1 MPFARV
7 ASHAKLN
14 LDLRVLH
21 RRPDGYHEIRTLFQ
35 TISVRDTLEISA
47 ESARRTG
54 ITLECN
60 VAIPDNL
67 VIRAARAV
75 LGALRTRARVHFRLE
90 KRIPMG
96 GGLGGGSSN
105 AAAVLLA
112 LPGLLGRSL
121 PWDTAWPLAAA
132 LGSDVPFFLVGGTA
146 VGLGRG
152 AELYPLADAPSY
164 PGLLVAPGIHVSTP
178 AAYRDLARP
187 AALTG
192 PALLRDINRFQSCV
206 WGLGVSGS
214 GGLRAALSND
224 FEKAV
229 FRSHPRLRRLRRK
242 LEESGAVAARM
253 TGSGSALF
261 GLYAAAAERDRAAAA
276 WDRERDGSA
285 IPFEFVS
292 RRRYGRIWRGVQEK
306 QERTSGGKAVNLWPP
321 PEWFEA

>member
-1 MPFARV
+1 MTFARV
-7 ASHAKLN
+7 PSHAKLN

-21 RRPDGYHEIRTLFQ
+21 RRPDGFHEIRTVFQ
-35 TISVRDTLEISA
+35 TISLHDTLEIEA
-47 ESARRTG
+47 DTARRTE
-54 ITLECN
+54 ISLESN
-60 VAIPDNL
+60 VEIPGNL
-67 VIRAARAV
+67 VITAARTV
-75 LGALRTRARVHFRLE
+75 LGALRIRARVRFRLE

-112 LPGLLGRSL
+112 LPGMLGRTWTWSSAL
-121 PWDTAWPLAAA
+121 SVAAA

-146 VGLGRG
+146 LGLGRG
-152 AELYPLADAPSY
+152 TELYPLADAPSY

-206 WGLGVSGS
+206 WGLGVSGAAW
-214 GGLRAALSND
+214 LRAALHND
-224 FEKAV
+224 FERAV
-229 FRSHPRLRRLRRK
+229 FRSHARLRRLRRR

-261 GLYAAAAERDRAAAA
+261 GLYSAAAERDRAAAA
-276 WDRERDGSA
+276 WDRERDGAA

-306 QERTSGGKAVNLWPP
+306 QERTSGGKAVDLWPP